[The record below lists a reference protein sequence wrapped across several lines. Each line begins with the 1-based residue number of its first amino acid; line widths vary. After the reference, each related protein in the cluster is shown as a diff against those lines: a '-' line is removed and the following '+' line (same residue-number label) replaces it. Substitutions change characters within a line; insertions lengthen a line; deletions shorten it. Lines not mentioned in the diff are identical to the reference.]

1 MKKNMDTIDKTIRI
15 LVAVAI
21 AVLFFAKVITGTVG
35 IVLLVLPIVFVLKGK
50 NAIQFQPLYWL

>member
-1 MKKNMDTIDKTIRI
+1 MDTIDKTIRI